1 MLFCGV
7 RGGNKGVCVVVRE
20 REEYIVTNFSLF
32 VRQKFGGK
40 EVVISLL
47 TKARSTF
54 RRRRRRRRGNTI
66 QNGETK
72 ESTSAARG
80 EREDGGCG

>member
-72 ESTSAARG
+72 ESASAARG
-80 EREDGGCG
+80 EREDGDCG

>member
-1 MLFCGV
+1 M
-7 RGGNKGVCVVVRE
+7 VVRE

-54 RRRRRRRRGNTI
+54 RRRRRRRRRRRNTI

-72 ESTSAARG
+72 ESASAARG

>member
-47 TKARSTF
+47 TKARATF
-54 RRRRRRRRGNTI
+54 RRRRRRQRNTI

-72 ESTSAARG
+72 ESVSAARG